1 MDPDAALRDQCHW
14 FKTGPL
20 MEVARRLTEDDAHTL
35 SFIYA
40 IDTPS
45 NCTTTLSKV
54 LHVFKF
60 LEKEGNL
67 RPDRTGWDFLLKL
80 LDDIPRLD
88 IKDFI
93 VKKYP
98 DQGTCMQSYVCTPCV
113 HSESR
118 RHRGGTVLLRKE

>member
-1 MDPDAALRDQCHW
+1 
-14 FKTGPL
+14 
-20 MEVARRLTEDDAHTL
+20 MEVARRLTEDDAHAL

-60 LEKEGNL
+60 LEKEGHL

-93 VKKYP
+93 VKRYP
-98 DQGTCMQSYVCTPCV
+98 DQGTCMLLSLLQPCV

-118 RHRGGTVLLRKE
+118 RHRGTALLRKE

>member
-1 MDPDAALRDQCHW
+1 MDPDAALRDQYHW
-14 FKTGPL
+14 FRTGPL

-60 LEKEGNL
+60 LEKEGHL
-67 RPDRTGWDFLLKL
+67 RPDLTGWTFLLNL
-80 LDDIPRLD
+80 LVDDIRRRD
-88 IKDFI
+88 VKDFI

-98 DQGTCMQSYVCTPCV
+98 DQGTCMQS
-113 HSESR
+113 
-118 RHRGGTVLLRKE
+118 